1 MRISI
6 SRLALALAAF
16 VGCTAALVNGRLVAA
31 AQRPAV
37 PGLSIDSDDIG
48 GVVTGANGPESG
60 VWVIAET
67 SDLPTKFRKIVVT
80 DDRGRYVLPD
90 LPRASY
96 DVWVRGYGL
105 VDSAKVVA
113 MPGRQLALRA
123 VKAPDG
129 RAAAE
134 YYPSD
139 AWMSLLQ
146 IPPKSAFPMT
156 VTVPAGAA
164 RGAGPSGPQTRAVE
178 TQAEWIMGIKNC
190 MNCHQIGSKAVR
202 ELSPA
207 LRSLNPHEAW
217 RRRLQFGQINSLGA
231 VLGMGPSMLDMYVD
245 WTKRVAGGELPP
257 APPRPQGAE
266 RSVVITLWDVSTP
279 TAFVHDVVSTDPQN
293 PTANANG
300 PIYGVEF
307 HHDALVVLD
316 PVRHTT
322 SLLPIP
328 TRVPKAQMRPFTAQ
342 QVTLPSPAW
351 GDEIIF
357 KDYVNPNN
365 ATIDGQGRIWI
376 SAQVRGP
383 ANPSYCQDSNNKW
396 AAMYP
401 VAEGRRQLAMYDPKT
416 KTFETFDTCTHTHH
430 VRMGNGPNGNV
441 VYYNGLPT
449 GSVGWLDVAAYART
463 KSDEAAQGWCRPYF
477 DVNNDGQ
484 IDPKVDRPVP
494 AAGLYS
500 ITPDPSDA
508 TVVWGAVP
516 GTPGRVVRIKTATCV
531 SEAYEPPFN
540 NPKAPGIV
548 AFFPRG
554 IDVDRQGVIWT
565 ALAGSGHIASF
576 DRRKCGVLAGDA
588 AMTMQHCPEG
598 WGLYPVPGPRMKG
611 VTDDI
616 NSDFHYY
623 NFVDRFNTF
632 GLGENVP
639 MASGTTADAIYA
651 LGPDRNVMTLRVP
664 YPRGFFTRGLDGRI
678 DNPDAGWKGRGLWAV
693 NGSRAVWHSEGGKG
707 MTSQVAHFQLR
718 PNPLAK

>member
-1 MRISI
+1 MWT
-6 SRLALALAAF
+6 SRFPRACIVCIGF
-16 VGCTAALVNGRLVAA
+16 AA
-31 AQRPAV
+31 AAVVTNPGARAQQPPAATV
-37 PGLSIDSDDIG
+37 SIDADDIG
-48 GVVTGANGPESG
+48 GAVTGPDGPEAG
-60 VWVIAET
+60 VWIIAET
-67 SDLPTKFRKIVVT
+67 NDLPTKFRKIVVT
-80 DDRGRYVLPD
+80 DERGRYLLPD

-96 DVWVRGYGL
+96 EVWVRGYGL
-105 VDSAKVVA
+105 VDSPKVSAK
-113 MPGRQLALRA
+113 PGQQLALRA
-123 VKAPDG
+123 LKAPNA

-156 VTVPAGAA
+156 VTVPGNAA
-164 RGAGPSGPQTRAVE
+164 RGSGSAGPQTRVIA
-178 TQAEWIMGIKNC
+178 TQAEWIMGVKNC

-202 ELSPA
+202 ELAPA
-207 LRSLNPHEAW
+207 LNVLEPHEAW
-217 RRRLQFGQINSLGA
+217 RRRLQFGQVNSLGA
-231 VLGMGPSMLDMYVD
+231 VLGMGPGMMEMFVD
-245 WTKRVAGGELPP
+245 WTGRIAAGELPP
-257 APPRPQGAE
+257 PPPRPQGAE
-266 RSVVITLWDVSTP
+266 RNVVVTSWDVSTP

-307 HHDALVVLD
+307 HHDSLVVLD
-316 PVRHTT
+316 PARHTT
-322 SLLPIP
+322 SLVPIP
-328 TRVPKAQMRPFTAQ
+328 PRVPKGQMRPFTPQ

-351 GDEIIF
+351 GEEIIF
-357 KDYVNPNN
+357 QDYVNPNN
-365 ATIDGQGRIWI
+365 ATIDSQGRVWI

-383 ANPSYCQDSNNKW
+383 ANPAYCQDSSNRW
-396 AAMYP
+396 AALYP

-430 VRMGNGPNGNV
+430 VRMGDGPNRNV

-449 GSVGWLDVAAYART
+449 GSVGWLDLDAYART

-477 DVNNDGQ
+477 DANNDGRV
-484 IDPKVDRPVP
+484 DPRVDRQVP

-500 ITPDPSDA
+500 VTPDPSDS

-516 GTPGRVVRIKTATCV
+516 ATPGRIVRIKTATCV

-540 NPKAPGIV
+540 NEKAPGV
-548 AFFPRG
+548 TAFFPRG
-554 IDVDRQGVIWT
+554 IDVDRRGVIWT
-565 ALAGSGHIASF
+565 ALAGSGHLASF
-576 DRRKCGVLAGDA
+576 DRRKCAVVAGEA
-588 AMTMQHCPEG
+588 AMTMKHCPEG
-598 WGLYPVPGPRMKG
+598 WTLYPIPGPRMKG
-611 VTDDI
+611 VTDEI

-651 LGPDRNVMTLRVP
+651 LQPDRKVMTLRVP

-678 DNPDAGWKGRGLWAV
+678 DNPGAGWKGRGLWAV

-707 MTSQVAHFQLR
+707 TPSQVAHFQLR